1 MGPIRLSKENMSLK
15 LLITF
20 AILGMCLT
28 YSILVAHIYIDTE
41 FQVSNIE
48 EAYSTFDWIE
58 LVDQSHKYLPYYGIY
73 LFAFALLIFVIGTGY
88 SERLKIPMVIIP
100 NCLIFIDIGSMWAIR
115 YIHAGLFSWV
125 LFIAGTLLGL
135 SFAVIIILSLYD
147 IWLRK
152 A

>member
-1 MGPIRLSKENMSLK
+1 MEPINIFKEKLSLK
-15 LLITF
+15 LLVTF

-88 SERLKIPMVIIP
+88 PEWLKITAVIIP
-100 NCLIFIDIGSMWAIR
+100 NCLIFLDIGSMWAIR
-115 YIHAGLFSWV
+115 YVHAGIFSWT
-125 LFIAGTLLGL
+125 LFFAGTLLGL
-135 SFAVIIILSLYD
+135 SFAAIIVLSLYD

-152 A
+152 T

>member
-1 MGPIRLSKENMSLK
+1 MESIKLFKENMSLK

-20 AILGMCLT
+20 AIFGMCLT
-28 YSILVAHIYIDTE
+28 YGILVAHIYIDTE

-58 LVDQSHKYLPYYGIY
+58 LVDQTHKYLPYYGIY
-73 LFAFALLIFVIGTGY
+73 LFAFALLIFVLGTSY
-88 SERLKIPMVIIP
+88 SQRVKIPMVIIP

-115 YIHAGLFSWV
+115 YVHAGIFSWV

-135 SFAVIIILSLYD
+135 SFAMIIVLSLYD

-152 A
+152 T